1 MKFKQKEKQKINPEA
16 YVKTRS
22 YKVKRHSIS
31 NNRAITPQAK
41 AFSRIPQD
49 HSSLSYLVS
58 VPESY

>member
-1 MKFKQKEKQKINPEA
+1 MVTVTLHVGGIKA

-31 NNRAITPQAK
+31 NNRAITSQAK

-49 HSSLSYLVS
+49 HSSLFYLV
-58 VPESY
+58 